1 MKSSS
6 EYHFILVSETHG
18 FELRLLTISCLSFRY
33 KRYLKCLWNA
43 EISEIFHK
51 FSKLSF

>member
-1 MKSSS
+1 MWEVHFMKSSS

-33 KRYLKCLWNA
+33 KRYLKYCGTL
-43 EISEIFHK
+43 K
-51 FSKLSF
+51 